1 MRASKE
7 ARTRERWREQAARLV
22 ALACCE
28 FSDPKPKM
36 IGAVGG
42 GAEPGWET
50 VWRRKNGPTRE
61 GAAPGRT
68 PAESM
73 AYAIHTAAG
82 GFLDRGRARSSFD
95 VHAVRAYCER
105 LIAEGERLALER
117 EVFKDWTRARGLGP
131 ENHGAGAFGDAHCPQ
146 CIGGGGFIR
155 GTDGH
160 WYPRAATP
168 GQPHD
173 RGCDACD
180 STGLARGGW
189 PGPLAREWGTVRC
202 TWCVSDCPVSRRECT
217 ICKGRGYVKHPKRH
231 ASAANGDSLAR
242 TARRLLA
249 TLDGRCPWA
258 PSAGKQASECQE
270 CDGHGSEPTR
280 PPTTCEACHGTGH
293 NLSGALPAVE
303 WSPALLRKLEDM
315 REGDGL
321 PEASDWVDRLIAAGG
336 EALSSARVAWS
347 ERHPQTR
354 VVPRGEH
361 VRSWILVLN
370 RTTTRILPDDDD
382 HAAHVHT
389 WLLRRELPRWRRGE
403 LKHSEQRRERA
414 RRQAMETIA
423 QSTPYT
429 VEELFE
435 GNDRFRREIADRTHR
450 GSSADADRM
459 LGERAEDLE
468 RLAAALD
475 MPVAEVRD
483 HVRAA
488 IVGAPGDVT

>member
-1 MRASKE
+1 VRASKE
-7 ARTRERWREQAARLV
+7 ARVRERWREQAARLV
-22 ALACCE
+22 ALALTE
-28 FSDPKPKM
+28 D
-36 IGAVGG
+36 
-42 GAEPGWET
+42 WH
-50 VWRRKNGPTRE
+50 PT
-61 GAAPGRT
+61 T
-68 PAESM
+68 
-73 AYAIHTAAG
+73 
-82 GFLDRGRARSSFD
+82 RGLMVSQSTRDLLHGMHFNVAR
-95 VHAVRAYCER
+95 VRAYCER
-105 LIAEGERLALER
+105 LIAEGERLAEER
-117 EVFKDWTRARGLGP
+117 VLFMDWTRTQGRLGVTLADGLSMSQGLGP
-131 ENHGAGAFGDAHCPQ
+131 ENRERGAFRRDPCEDCGERFEPGCRR
-146 CIGGGGFIR
+146 C
-155 GTDGH
+155 DGVGH
-160 WYPRAATP
+160 P
-168 GQPHD
+168 
-173 RGCDACD
+173 
-180 STGLARGGW
+180 RGGW
-189 PGPLAREWGTVRC
+189 PGSLAREWGTVRC
-202 TWCVSDCPVSRRECT
+202 EACEGKHPCERDESLGCQHHRDGSHFPECKALRCKP
-217 ICKGRGYVKHPKRH
+217 CKGRGYVPRPG
-231 ASAANGDSLAR
+231 ASRSAAAGPGLAR
-242 TARRLLA
+242 TARRLLD